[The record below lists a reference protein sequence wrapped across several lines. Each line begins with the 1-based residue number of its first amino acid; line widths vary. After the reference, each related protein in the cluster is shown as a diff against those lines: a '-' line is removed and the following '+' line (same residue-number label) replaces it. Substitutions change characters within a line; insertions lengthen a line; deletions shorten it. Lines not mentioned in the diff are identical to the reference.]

1 MKSDLCDRSLAT
13 YSPRLQWSILIIGH
27 SKSDY
32 IGLCRRQCLPTDITL
47 QTIPAV
53 GMPDGK
59 NAKLGFLNYDIS
71 TALEELDFTRA
82 FGPGILA
89 ALFYGIVSGSMSF
102 VNKIV
107 MTSYT
112 FHFPNVLM
120 LAQVIMLSIAVEV
133 LRLLGYSNTPKYT
146 LERGK
151 MFFIP
156 SICFA
161 LHTTLALQA
170 LDYLT
175 IPMYNVLRRLLPLT
189 SLLFACVMLKKKPS
203 LMVVTSVILVV
214 FGCITA
220 GFGDLEFSAFAY
232 ASALLSVICQSFYL
246 TYIQKTGAEKGL
258 SALTVLHTNSVNCI
272 PLLLIYT
279 LCNKE
284 LLAALRFD
292 GYYFIEFQ
300 AALFLDIGMGCILS
314 YSLFLCTTMNSALTT
329 SLVGVVKGVLT
340 TIIGFYTFGG
350 VAATSLTLIGVSLNT
365 LGGAFYSYA
374 KYSENMAL
382 GIQKH
387 FHKHTIEIEPVLATE
402 EHIEKEKI
410 GSRGL
415 TNWTQN
421 SFVPDD
427 SMRSSAVFVED
438 LSNDSDS
445 GLG

>member
-120 LAQVIMLSIAVEV
+120 LAQVIMLSIAVEFV
-133 LRLLGYSNTPKYT
+133 RLLGYSNTPKYT

>member
-133 LRLLGYSNTPKYT
+133 VRLLGYSNTPKYT

-314 YSLFLCTTMNSALTT
+314 YSLFLCTTINSALTT

>member
-1 MKSDLCDRSLAT
+1 
-13 YSPRLQWSILIIGH
+13 
-27 SKSDY
+27 
-32 IGLCRRQCLPTDITL
+32 
-47 QTIPAV
+47 
-53 GMPDGK
+53 MPDRI

-89 ALFYGIVSGSMSF
+89 ASFYGIVSGSMSF

-107 MTSYT
+107 LTSYT
-112 FHFPNVLM
+112 FHFPNFLM
-120 LAQVIMLSIAVEV
+120 LAQVIMLSITVEV
-133 LRLLGYSNTPKYT
+133 VRLLGYSNVPKYT

-161 LHTTLALQA
+161 LHTTLALRA

-189 SLLFACVMLKKKPS
+189 SLLFACFMLKKKPS
-203 LMVVTSVILVV
+203 LMIVTSVMLVV
-214 FGCITA
+214 IGCITA

-232 ASALLSVICQSFYL
+232 VSALLSVICQSFYL
-246 TYIQKTGAEKGL
+246 TYIQKTGSEKGL
-258 SALTVLHTNSVNCI
+258 SALTVLHTNSINCI

-284 LLAALRFD
+284 LQAALKFD
-292 GYYFIEFQ
+292 GYYVVEFQ
-300 AALFLDIGMGCILS
+300 AALLLDVGMGCILS
-314 YSLFLCTTMNSALTT
+314 YSLFLCTTMNTALTT

-350 VAATSLTLIGVSLNT
+350 VAATPLTLIGVSLNT
-365 LGGAFYSYA
+365 LGGALYSYA
-374 KYSENMAL
+374 KYSEKMAS

-387 FHKHTIEIEPVLATE
+387 FHKHTIEIEPVLATK
-402 EHIEKEKI
+402 EHLEKEKF
-410 GSRGL
+410 GSCGL
-415 TNWTQN
+415 TNWTQR
-421 SFVPDD
+421 SFMPED
-427 SMRSSAVFVED
+427 SVRSSVVLVED
-438 LSNDSDS
+438 LSTDSDS
-445 GLG
+445 GVG

>member
-1 MKSDLCDRSLAT
+1 MFTQKNVQSTQHA
-13 YSPRLQWSILIIGH
+13 RLGNW
-27 SKSDY
+27 
-32 IGLCRRQCLPTDITL
+32 T
-47 QTIPAV
+47 
-53 GMPDGK
+53 DGK

-387 FHKHTIEIEPVLATE
+387 FHKHTIEIEPVLATK

>member
-47 QTIPAV
+47 QTKPAV

-133 LRLLGYSNTPKYT
+133 VRLLGYSNTPKYT

>member
-53 GMPDGK
+53 GMPDEK

-71 TALEELDFTRA
+71 SALEELDFTRA

-133 LRLLGYSNTPKYT
+133 VRLLGYSNTPKYT

-175 IPMYNVLRRLLPLT
+175 IPMYNILRRLLPLT

-203 LMVVTSVILVV
+203 PMVVTSVILVV

-258 SALTVLHTNSVNCI
+258 STLTVLHTNNVNCI
-272 PLLLIYT
+272 PFLLIYT

-292 GYYFIEFQ
+292 GYYVIEFQ

-402 EHIEKEKI
+402 EHVEKEKI

-427 SMRSSAVFVED
+427 SMRSSAV
-438 LSNDSDS
+438 L
-445 GLG
+445 